1 MSRASDLVFGTT
13 AVPADGP
20 PAYYPEVVAGFEA
33 LGFRRVGGLLA
44 DLTDE
49 QVEDLVSSYEPD
61 LQPEVRRSAHT
72 PESVLAAPDGSAF
85 VGVDWFFGMPSV
97 RIRALLADGRLVET
111 QRAWDRMP
119 DQVRERAPYVAR
131 LRLRPEQD
139 RTAPGRLVTLVQE
152 ADPVALWTAHQEAVA
167 HADETPVR
175 HLTIQQAQALWRLCF
190 LHDARIELRVGPAS
204 KVALLGLQVVGLTLV
219 AAFVLLGHPAWA
231 VATGLV
237 AGALALVLAYRL
249 TWWLR
254 YARWLRP
261 RFSARAG

>member
-1 MSRASDLVFGTT
+1 V
-13 AVPADGP
+13 
-20 PAYYPEVVAGFEA
+20 
-33 LGFRRVGGLLA
+33 
-44 DLTDE
+44 
-49 QVEDLVSSYEPD
+49 
-61 LQPEVRRSAHT
+61 
-72 PESVLAAPDGSAF
+72 
-85 VGVDWFFGMPSV
+85 
-97 RIRALLADGRLVET
+97 
-111 QRAWDRMP
+111 
-119 DQVRERAPYVAR
+119 PYVAR

-190 LHDARIELRVGPAS
+190 LHDVRIELRVGPAS
-204 KVALLGLQVVGLTLV
+204 KVALFGLQVVGLTFM
-219 AAFVLLGHPAWA
+219 AAFVLLGHPWWA

-237 AGALALVLAYRL
+237 AGACALVLAYRL

-261 RFSARAG
+261 RFRAR